1 LISKT
6 GCNREIYK
14 SVNDFDCSVTTDSR
28 GLRAYSMS
36 KNESRS
42 NGYEYKTQFPNSAS
56 NKSSNRTGSNIKRIK
71 PGESAFSN
79 NPNKVRKRSDSK
91 GYPSRNTFSSTL
103 IEPKPSNIKQVSE
116 YLVKLSLLVFEAQ
129 NYTSS
134 TVAVACVLA
143 ARHINHKNPLWS
155 DDLTTSTGYSL
166 PKIMKIANILLS
178 NYNMLTIGDQS
189 VRTSQ
194 TIGVQPHPFDGI
206 LIKDIE
212 SNESKNLPKIV
223 NLPFEESR
231 KINAESVSSKSSL
244 DLLKESY
251 RERNAVVNSV
261 NNSLNKV
268 YTTNTSN

>member
-1 LISKT
+1 LNSKT
-6 GCNREIYK
+6 AYTREVYK
-14 SVNDFDCSVTTDSR
+14 SVNDFDRSVTNEGR

-36 KNESRS
+36 KNDSRH
-42 NGYEYKTQFPNSAS
+42 NGYDYNSQFPDSAN
-56 NKSSNRTGSNIKRIK
+56 NKSGNRAGSNVKRIK
-71 PGESAFSN
+71 PGESAFLN
-79 NPNKVRKRSDSK
+79 NQNNVRKRSESK
-91 GYPSRNTFSSTL
+91 GYPSRSTFSSTL

-116 YLVKLSLLVFEAQ
+116 YLIKLSLLVFEAQ

-134 TVAVACVLA
+134 MVAVACVLA
-143 ARHINHKNPLWS
+143 ARHINHENPLWP
-155 DDLTTSTGYSL
+155 DNLTLSTGYSL
-166 PKIMKIANILLS
+166 PKVMKIANLLLS

-212 SNESKNLPKIV
+212 SNESKYFPKIV